1 MKKIIRR
8 LTAFALCAILAA
20 AMPLASAQELFTPE
34 GVLLTVQIAVTLP
47 NGTLSFLPVTPVT
60 STMGDTVYW
69 VDESMLSDDE
79 IALLATAQLQL
90 TSETGELYAEL
101 PLSDV
106 GFAGAID
113 ERLDV
118 VSDMIPGGSLT
129 ILPAE
134 SAAPMD
140 GEEADAV
147 LSQYG
152 FETPAPVEPEQT
164 EEPVVEPVE
173 PEQTEEPVV
182 EPVEPEQTEEP
193 VVEPVEPEQTE
204 EPVVE
209 PVEPEQTEEPV
220 VEPVE
225 PEQTEEPVVEPVEP
239 EQTEEPVVEPV
250 EPEQTEEPV
259 VEPEPPIIPDYVIPA
274 FDGATWFGSTNTWDV
289 VGNPNIGDVMTVNDY
304 TMDDNGLLWYFV
316 TDYRTQDEYAV
327 IADQMTA
334 VDEETAQ
341 ILMNQIDAN
350 QPTEPEQTEEPV
362 VEPVEPEQTEEPVVE
377 PVEPEQTEE
386 PVVEPVEPEQTEEPV
401 VEPVEPEQTEEPVV
415 EPVEPEQTEEPVV
428 EPVEPEQTEEPVV
441 EPTTTYA
448 VTNNRNSNTNNLRE
462 AQDGSAAIIQTY
474 ANDELVI
481 VNGVSNDGIWYDVT
495 VVRDGNRGYM
505 RDYLLAQ
512 ISEADALRR
521 IEEINASQ
529 PEATE
534 EPVVEPIVPEQTEEP
549 VVEPIVPEQT
559 EAPLTF
565 PAYGIT
571 VDTAATIL
579 LRDTPDGAIPQ
590 TGALKQ
596 INNPTPVRISGQ
608 ETGAND
614 QIWYLVENLNNGDAG
629 YTEAYNVRIVS
640 EQEAM
645 TAVKTPEPTIAP
657 IETPTPEPTEEPTPD
672 PTPEPVPQE
681 LTEGDL
687 YHYGYTTTNQLKLR
701 KQPSTS
707 ANSDG
712 EYEKGTIVWVIR
724 RDGDWC
730 QVRVKGRD
738 GYMMSK
744 YIRLMG
750 VEEEKDYV
758 ASLSDPETRPDPTA
772 VPTPIPTDTPE
783 PTPTPTATPE
793 VTATPTPTATPEVT
807 ATPIPTETPEIT
819 AETTAVP
826 TPTAMPEVTAT
837 PTPTATPEVT
847 ATPTPTATP
856 EVTATPT
863 PTATPAPVQLS
874 LYARVISDG
883 TPLRGNPS
891 NQAYL
896 QNILKKEAVVY
907 IFQSQYAEDGMTWY
921 LVQYSGQWGFVRA
934 DLVRV
939 MGEQETAEYLAAL
952 EAAQATPTP
961 MPQATPE
968 PLGPNATSAYAK
980 LIKDAVNLRR
990 TPSASGTSLGRIAVN
1005 TLLLVTGT
1013 EYDGTYTWYQ
1023 VNYNG
1028 TDGYVRSD
1036 MCQMLTI
1043 AELQRYLAEAAS
1055 ATPVPNGNHSGPSTT
1070 PNKNNNTSVT
1080 INGTPLKDLLPT
1092 DNSWSSGTGTAMP
1105 SYATTT
1111 PDPNATPTPEPVANP
1126 AALLSSAG
1134 SLTVSNVPAVSETG
1148 KFTVYGTATASS
1160 IVTATVEIQVEPTA
1174 TPQQLGFVASAIA
1187 ENAVQPSRKTVGQ
1200 AVADSAGH
1208 FKMDVTLPKPGEYIV
1223 EFASDFG
1230 ASYAN
1235 YGVTYDT
1242 GATIEPTAQPMPTA
1256 EPVKEEGGLGILPF
1270 IIGGLLIVVAAAVY
1284 GVYIYR
1290 RKTEEAEEEEADED
1304 EDEEDDLRAEQLE
1317 RQRSRYA
1324 QPQTPRAP
1332 QSPSGQVPSYM
1343 KNTAA
1348 QQPNVR
1354 STVNPYMPKE
1364 SDAPTM
1370 PSAPKAPDAPTTAE
1384 TPTASTGEAPRRRRR
1399 PPVDPNA

>member
-1 MKKIIRR
+1 M
-8 LTAFALCAILAA
+8 
-20 AMPLASAQELFTPE
+20 
-34 GVLLTVQIAVTLP
+34 V
-47 NGTLSFLPVTPVT
+47 
-60 STMGDTVYW
+60 
-69 VDESMLSDDE
+69 
-79 IALLATAQLQL
+79 
-90 TSETGELYAEL
+90 
-101 PLSDV
+101 
-106 GFAGAID
+106 
-113 ERLDV
+113 
-118 VSDMIPGGSLT
+118 
-129 ILPAE
+129 
-134 SAAPMD
+134 
-140 GEEADAV
+140 
-147 LSQYG
+147 
-152 FETPAPVEPEQT
+152 
-164 EEPVVEPVE
+164 
-173 PEQTEEPVV
+173 
-182 EPVEPEQTEEP
+182 
-193 VVEPVEPEQTE
+193 
-204 EPVVE
+204 
-209 PVEPEQTEEPV
+209 
-220 VEPVE
+220 
-225 PEQTEEPVVEPVEP
+225 
-239 EQTEEPVVEPV
+239 
-250 EPEQTEEPV
+250 
-259 VEPEPPIIPDYVIPA
+259 
-274 FDGATWFGSTNTWDV
+274 
-289 VGNPNIGDVMTVNDY
+289 
-304 TMDDNGLLWYFV
+304 
-316 TDYRTQDEYAV
+316 
-327 IADQMTA
+327 
-334 VDEETAQ
+334 
-341 ILMNQIDAN
+341 
-350 QPTEPEQTEEPV
+350 
-362 VEPVEPEQTEEPVVE
+362 
-377 PVEPEQTEE
+377 
-386 PVVEPVEPEQTEEPV
+386 
-401 VEPVEPEQTEEPVV
+401 
-415 EPVEPEQTEEPVV
+415 
-428 EPVEPEQTEEPVV
+428 
-441 EPTTTYA
+441 YA
-448 VTNNRNSNTNNLRE
+448 VTNNQKGNKTNNLRD
-462 AQDGSAAIIQTY
+462 AQSTNANLIQTY
-474 ANDELVI
+474 QNDELVI
-481 VNGVSNDGIWYDVT
+481 VNSVSDDGLWYDVT

-505 RDYLLAQ
+505 RDYLLTQ
-512 ISEADALRR
+512 ISEADALKR
-521 IEEINASQ
+521 IDEINAGQTTPPS
-529 PEATE
+529 E
-534 EPVVEPIVPEQTEEP
+534 ETQTPAGEETQTPPSEETQTPAGEETQTPTGEETQTPTGEETQTPTGEETPKPAPEQM
-549 VVEPIVPEQT
+549 
-559 EAPLTF
+559 TF

-629 YTEAYNVRIVS
+629 YTEAYNVRVVS

-645 TAVKTPEPTIAP
+645 DAVKTPEPTIAP

-819 AETTAVP
+819 AV
-826 TPTAMPEVTAT
+826 
-837 PTPTATPEVT
+837 
-847 ATPTPTATP
+847 
-856 EVTATPT
+856 

-896 QNILKKEAVVY
+896 QNILNKEAVVY

-939 MGEQETAEYLAAL
+939 MGEEETAEYLAAL

-968 PLGPNATSAYAK
+968 PLGPDATSAYAK

-1005 TLLLVTGT
+1005 TLMLVTGT

-1080 INGTPLKDLLPT
+1080 INGTPLQDLLPT

-1134 SLTVSNVPAVSETG
+1134 SLTVSNVPAVSEKG

-1160 IVTATVEIQVEPTA
+1160 IVTATVEIQGEP
-1174 TPQQLGFVASAIA
+1174 
-1187 ENAVQPSRKTVGQ
+1187 TVGQ
-1200 AVADSAGH
+1200 AVADSTGR

-1223 EFASDFG
+1223 KFASDLG

-1364 SDAPTM
+1364 SVAPTMPSAPKAPVAPTMPSAPKAPDAPTM
-1370 PSAPKAPDAPTTAE
+1370 PSTPKAPVAPTMPSEPKAPDAPTTAE

>member
-1 MKKIIRR
+1 M
-8 LTAFALCAILAA
+8 
-20 AMPLASAQELFTPE
+20 
-34 GVLLTVQIAVTLP
+34 
-47 NGTLSFLPVTPVT
+47 
-60 STMGDTVYW
+60 
-69 VDESMLSDDE
+69 
-79 IALLATAQLQL
+79 
-90 TSETGELYAEL
+90 
-101 PLSDV
+101 
-106 GFAGAID
+106 
-113 ERLDV
+113 
-118 VSDMIPGGSLT
+118 
-129 ILPAE
+129 
-134 SAAPMD
+134 
-140 GEEADAV
+140 
-147 LSQYG
+147 
-152 FETPAPVEPEQT
+152 
-164 EEPVVEPVE
+164 
-173 PEQTEEPVV
+173 
-182 EPVEPEQTEEP
+182 
-193 VVEPVEPEQTE
+193 
-204 EPVVE
+204 
-209 PVEPEQTEEPV
+209 
-220 VEPVE
+220 
-225 PEQTEEPVVEPVEP
+225 
-239 EQTEEPVVEPV
+239 
-250 EPEQTEEPV
+250 
-259 VEPEPPIIPDYVIPA
+259 
-274 FDGATWFGSTNTWDV
+274 
-289 VGNPNIGDVMTVNDY
+289 
-304 TMDDNGLLWYFV
+304 
-316 TDYRTQDEYAV
+316 
-327 IADQMTA
+327 
-334 VDEETAQ
+334 
-341 ILMNQIDAN
+341 
-350 QPTEPEQTEEPV
+350 
-362 VEPVEPEQTEEPVVE
+362 
-377 PVEPEQTEE
+377 
-386 PVVEPVEPEQTEEPV
+386 
-401 VEPVEPEQTEEPVV
+401 
-415 EPVEPEQTEEPVV
+415 
-428 EPVEPEQTEEPVV
+428 
-441 EPTTTYA
+441 
-448 VTNNRNSNTNNLRE
+448 
-462 AQDGSAAIIQTY
+462 
-474 ANDELVI
+474 
-481 VNGVSNDGIWYDVT
+481 
-495 VVRDGNRGYM
+495 
-505 RDYLLAQ
+505 
-512 ISEADALRR
+512 
-521 IEEINASQ
+521 
-529 PEATE
+529 
-534 EPVVEPIVPEQTEEP
+534 
-549 VVEPIVPEQT
+549 
-559 EAPLTF
+559 TF

-681 LTEGDL
+681 LTEGDV
-687 YHYGYTTTNQLKLR
+687 YHYGYNTGRQVALR
-701 KQPSTS
+701 EQANKNGKEITRLS
-707 ANSDG
+707 A
-712 EYEKGTIVWVIR
+712 GTVIWVMR
-724 RDGDWC
+724 REGDWC
-730 QVRVKGRD
+730 YVRANSRD
-738 GYMMSK
+738 GYMMTDYVK
-744 YIRLMG
+744 LMG
-750 VEEEKDYV
+750 VEEEAAYI
-758 ASLSDPETRPDPTA
+758 ASIDDPETRPDPTA

-819 AETTAVP
+819 AV
-826 TPTAMPEVTAT
+826 
-837 PTPTATPEVT
+837 
-847 ATPTPTATP
+847 
-856 EVTATPT
+856 

-896 QNILKKEAVVY
+896 QNILNKEAVVY

-939 MGEQETAEYLAAL
+939 MGEEETAEYLAAL

-968 PLGPNATSAYAK
+968 PLGPDATSAYAK

-1005 TLLLVTGT
+1005 TLMLVTGT

-1080 INGTPLKDLLPT
+1080 INGTPLQDLLPT

-1126 AALLSSAG
+1126 AVLLSSAG

-1160 IVTATVEIQVEPTA
+1160 IVTATVEIQIEPTA

-1187 ENAVQPSRKTVGQ
+1187 ENAVQTSRKTVGQ
-1200 AVADSAGH
+1200 AVADSTGH

-1242 GATIEPTAQPMPTA
+1242 GATIPAALLSSAGSLTVSNVPAVSEKGKFTVYGTATASSTVTATVEIQGEPTVGQAVADSTGRFKMDVTLPKPGEYIVKFASDFGASYANYGVTYDTGATIEPTAQPMPTT

-1364 SDAPTM
+1364 SVAPTM
-1370 PSAPKAPDAPTTAE
+1370 PSAPKAPVAPTMPSEPKAPVAPTVPSAPKAPDAPTMPSEPKAPVAPTVPSAPEAPVAPTTAE

>member
-1 MKKIIRR
+1 M
-8 LTAFALCAILAA
+8 
-20 AMPLASAQELFTPE
+20 
-34 GVLLTVQIAVTLP
+34 V
-47 NGTLSFLPVTPVT
+47 
-60 STMGDTVYW
+60 
-69 VDESMLSDDE
+69 
-79 IALLATAQLQL
+79 
-90 TSETGELYAEL
+90 
-101 PLSDV
+101 
-106 GFAGAID
+106 
-113 ERLDV
+113 
-118 VSDMIPGGSLT
+118 
-129 ILPAE
+129 
-134 SAAPMD
+134 
-140 GEEADAV
+140 
-147 LSQYG
+147 
-152 FETPAPVEPEQT
+152 
-164 EEPVVEPVE
+164 
-173 PEQTEEPVV
+173 
-182 EPVEPEQTEEP
+182 
-193 VVEPVEPEQTE
+193 
-204 EPVVE
+204 
-209 PVEPEQTEEPV
+209 
-220 VEPVE
+220 
-225 PEQTEEPVVEPVEP
+225 
-239 EQTEEPVVEPV
+239 
-250 EPEQTEEPV
+250 
-259 VEPEPPIIPDYVIPA
+259 
-274 FDGATWFGSTNTWDV
+274 
-289 VGNPNIGDVMTVNDY
+289 
-304 TMDDNGLLWYFV
+304 
-316 TDYRTQDEYAV
+316 
-327 IADQMTA
+327 
-334 VDEETAQ
+334 
-341 ILMNQIDAN
+341 
-350 QPTEPEQTEEPV
+350 
-362 VEPVEPEQTEEPVVE
+362 
-377 PVEPEQTEE
+377 
-386 PVVEPVEPEQTEEPV
+386 
-401 VEPVEPEQTEEPVV
+401 
-415 EPVEPEQTEEPVV
+415 
-428 EPVEPEQTEEPVV
+428 
-441 EPTTTYA
+441 YA
-448 VTNNRNSNTNNLRE
+448 VTNNQKGNKTNNLRD
-462 AQDGSAAIIQTY
+462 AQSTKANLIQTY
-474 ANDELVI
+474 QNDELVI
-481 VNGVSNDGIWYDVT
+481 VNSVSDDGLWYDVT

-505 RDYLLAQ
+505 RDYLLTQ
-512 ISEADALRR
+512 ISEADARKR
-521 IEEINASQ
+521 IDEINAGQTTPPS
-529 PEATE
+529 E
-534 EPVVEPIVPEQTEEP
+534 ETQTPPSEETQTPTGEETQTPTGEETQTPTGEETQTPTGEETQTPTGEETPKPAPEQM
-549 VVEPIVPEQT
+549 
-559 EAPLTF
+559 TF

-819 AETTAVP
+819 AEPTAV
-826 TPTAMPEVTAT
+826 
-837 PTPTATPEVT
+837 
-847 ATPTPTATP
+847 
-856 EVTATPT
+856 

-896 QNILKKEAVVY
+896 QNILNKEAVVY

-968 PLGPNATSAYAK
+968 PLGPDATSAYAK

-1005 TLLLVTGT
+1005 TLMLVTGT

-1187 ENAVQPSRKTVGQ
+1187 ENAVQTSRKTVGQ
-1200 AVADSAGH
+1200 AVADSTGH

-1284 GVYIYR
+1284 GVYVYR

-1370 PSAPKAPDAPTTAE
+1370 PSAPKAPVAPTMPSEPKAPVAPTMPSEPKAPVAPTVPSEPKAPDAPTMPSAPKAPVAPTTAE

>member
-1 MKKIIRR
+1 M
-8 LTAFALCAILAA
+8 
-20 AMPLASAQELFTPE
+20 
-34 GVLLTVQIAVTLP
+34 
-47 NGTLSFLPVTPVT
+47 
-60 STMGDTVYW
+60 
-69 VDESMLSDDE
+69 
-79 IALLATAQLQL
+79 
-90 TSETGELYAEL
+90 
-101 PLSDV
+101 
-106 GFAGAID
+106 
-113 ERLDV
+113 
-118 VSDMIPGGSLT
+118 
-129 ILPAE
+129 
-134 SAAPMD
+134 
-140 GEEADAV
+140 
-147 LSQYG
+147 
-152 FETPAPVEPEQT
+152 
-164 EEPVVEPVE
+164 
-173 PEQTEEPVV
+173 
-182 EPVEPEQTEEP
+182 
-193 VVEPVEPEQTE
+193 
-204 EPVVE
+204 
-209 PVEPEQTEEPV
+209 
-220 VEPVE
+220 
-225 PEQTEEPVVEPVEP
+225 
-239 EQTEEPVVEPV
+239 
-250 EPEQTEEPV
+250 
-259 VEPEPPIIPDYVIPA
+259 
-274 FDGATWFGSTNTWDV
+274 
-289 VGNPNIGDVMTVNDY
+289 
-304 TMDDNGLLWYFV
+304 
-316 TDYRTQDEYAV
+316 
-327 IADQMTA
+327 
-334 VDEETAQ
+334 
-341 ILMNQIDAN
+341 
-350 QPTEPEQTEEPV
+350 
-362 VEPVEPEQTEEPVVE
+362 
-377 PVEPEQTEE
+377 
-386 PVVEPVEPEQTEEPV
+386 
-401 VEPVEPEQTEEPVV
+401 
-415 EPVEPEQTEEPVV
+415 
-428 EPVEPEQTEEPVV
+428 
-441 EPTTTYA
+441 
-448 VTNNRNSNTNNLRE
+448 
-462 AQDGSAAIIQTY
+462 
-474 ANDELVI
+474 
-481 VNGVSNDGIWYDVT
+481 
-495 VVRDGNRGYM
+495 
-505 RDYLLAQ
+505 
-512 ISEADALRR
+512 
-521 IEEINASQ
+521 
-529 PEATE
+529 
-534 EPVVEPIVPEQTEEP
+534 
-549 VVEPIVPEQT
+549 
-559 EAPLTF
+559 TF

-596 INNPTPVRISGQ
+596 INTPTPVRISGQ

-657 IETPTPEPTEEPTPD
+657 IETPTPEPTPD

-681 LTEGDL
+681 LTEGDV
-687 YHYGYTTTNQLKLR
+687 YHYGYNTGRQVALR
-701 KQPSTS
+701 EQANKNGKEITRLS
-707 ANSDG
+707 A
-712 EYEKGTIVWVIR
+712 GTVIWVMQR
-724 RDGDWC
+724 EGDWC
-730 QVRVKGRD
+730 YVRANSKD
-738 GYMMSK
+738 GYMMTEYVK
-744 YIRLMG
+744 LMG
-750 VEEEKDYV
+750 VEEEAAYI
-758 ASLSDPETRPDPTA
+758 ASIDDPETRPDPTA
-772 VPTPIPTDTPE
+772 VPTPIPTDTPN
-783 PTPTPTATPE
+783 PRRRRQPRRKSPLRRPRRRRRK
-793 VTATPTPTATPEVT
+793 VT

-819 AETTAVP
+819 AEPTAV
-826 TPTAMPEVTAT
+826 
-837 PTPTATPEVT
+837 
-847 ATPTPTATP
+847 
-856 EVTATPT
+856 

-874 LYARVISDG
+874 LYARVIGDG

-896 QNILKKEAVVY
+896 QNILNKEAVVY

-939 MGEQETAEYLAAL
+939 MGEEETAEYLAAL

-968 PLGPNATSAYAK
+968 PLGPDATSAYAK

-1005 TLLLVTGT
+1005 TLMLVTGT

-1080 INGTPLKDLLPT
+1080 INGTPLQDLLPT

-1160 IVTATVEIQVEPTA
+1160 ATKSSIVTATVEIQVEPTA

-1200 AVADSAGH
+1200 AVVDSTGH

-1284 GVYIYR
+1284 GVYVYR

-1354 STVNPYMPKE
+1354 STVNPYMPKAP
-1364 SDAPTM
+1364 DAPTM
-1370 PSAPKAPDAPTTAE
+1370 PSAPKAPVAPTMPSAPKAPVAPTVPSEPKAPVAPTVPSEPKAPVAPTMPSAPKAPVVPTVPSAPKAPVAPTTAE

>member
-1 MKKIIRR
+1 M
-8 LTAFALCAILAA
+8 
-20 AMPLASAQELFTPE
+20 
-34 GVLLTVQIAVTLP
+34 V
-47 NGTLSFLPVTPVT
+47 
-60 STMGDTVYW
+60 
-69 VDESMLSDDE
+69 
-79 IALLATAQLQL
+79 
-90 TSETGELYAEL
+90 
-101 PLSDV
+101 
-106 GFAGAID
+106 
-113 ERLDV
+113 
-118 VSDMIPGGSLT
+118 
-129 ILPAE
+129 
-134 SAAPMD
+134 
-140 GEEADAV
+140 
-147 LSQYG
+147 
-152 FETPAPVEPEQT
+152 
-164 EEPVVEPVE
+164 
-173 PEQTEEPVV
+173 
-182 EPVEPEQTEEP
+182 
-193 VVEPVEPEQTE
+193 
-204 EPVVE
+204 
-209 PVEPEQTEEPV
+209 
-220 VEPVE
+220 
-225 PEQTEEPVVEPVEP
+225 
-239 EQTEEPVVEPV
+239 
-250 EPEQTEEPV
+250 
-259 VEPEPPIIPDYVIPA
+259 
-274 FDGATWFGSTNTWDV
+274 
-289 VGNPNIGDVMTVNDY
+289 
-304 TMDDNGLLWYFV
+304 
-316 TDYRTQDEYAV
+316 
-327 IADQMTA
+327 
-334 VDEETAQ
+334 
-341 ILMNQIDAN
+341 
-350 QPTEPEQTEEPV
+350 
-362 VEPVEPEQTEEPVVE
+362 
-377 PVEPEQTEE
+377 
-386 PVVEPVEPEQTEEPV
+386 
-401 VEPVEPEQTEEPVV
+401 
-415 EPVEPEQTEEPVV
+415 
-428 EPVEPEQTEEPVV
+428 
-441 EPTTTYA
+441 YA
-448 VTNNRNSNTNNLRE
+448 VTNNQKGNKTNNLRD
-462 AQDGSAAIIQTY
+462 AQSTNANLIQTY
-474 ANDELVI
+474 QNDELVI
-481 VNGVSNDGIWYDVT
+481 VNSVSDDGLWYDVT

-505 RDYLLAQ
+505 RDYLLTQ
-512 ISEADALRR
+512 ISEADALKR
-521 IEEINASQ
+521 IDEINAGQTTPPS
-529 PEATE
+529 E
-534 EPVVEPIVPEQTEEP
+534 ETQTPAGEETQTPTGEETQTPTGEETPKPAPEQM
-549 VVEPIVPEQT
+549 
-559 EAPLTF
+559 TF

-645 TAVKTPEPTIAP
+645 DAVKTPEPTIAP

-772 VPTPIPTDTPE
+772 VPTPTPTDTPE

-793 VTATPTPTATPEVT
+793 VTATPTSTATPEVT

-819 AETTAVP
+819 AV
-826 TPTAMPEVTAT
+826 
-837 PTPTATPEVT
+837 
-847 ATPTPTATP
+847 
-856 EVTATPT
+856 

-896 QNILKKEAVVY
+896 QNILNKEAVVY

-939 MGEQETAEYLAAL
+939 MGEEETAEYLAAL

-968 PLGPNATSAYAK
+968 PLGPDATSAYAK

-1005 TLLLVTGT
+1005 TLMLVTGT

-1070 PNKNNNTSVT
+1070 PNKNNNTSIT
-1080 INGTPLKDLLPT
+1080 INGTPLQDLLPT

-1105 SYATTT
+1105 NYATTT

-1126 AALLSSAG
+1126 AVLLSSAG

-1187 ENAVQPSRKTVGQ
+1187 ENAVQTSRKTVGQ
-1200 AVADSAGH
+1200 AVADSTGH

-1242 GATIEPTAQPMPTA
+1242 GATIPAALLSSAGSLTVSNVPAVSEKGKFTVYGTATASSIVTATVEIQGEPTVGQAVVDSTGRFKMDVTLPKPGEYIVKFASDSGASYANYGVTYDTGATIEPTAQPMPTT

-1284 GVYIYR
+1284 GVYVYR

-1364 SDAPTM
+1364 SVAPTM
-1370 PSAPKAPDAPTTAE
+1370 PSAPKAPVAPTMPSEPKAPVAPTAPSAPKAPVAPTVPSAPEAPDAPTMPSVPKAPVAPTVPSAPKAPVAPTTAE

>member
-1 MKKIIRR
+1 M
-8 LTAFALCAILAA
+8 
-20 AMPLASAQELFTPE
+20 
-34 GVLLTVQIAVTLP
+34 V
-47 NGTLSFLPVTPVT
+47 
-60 STMGDTVYW
+60 
-69 VDESMLSDDE
+69 
-79 IALLATAQLQL
+79 
-90 TSETGELYAEL
+90 
-101 PLSDV
+101 
-106 GFAGAID
+106 
-113 ERLDV
+113 
-118 VSDMIPGGSLT
+118 
-129 ILPAE
+129 
-134 SAAPMD
+134 
-140 GEEADAV
+140 
-147 LSQYG
+147 
-152 FETPAPVEPEQT
+152 
-164 EEPVVEPVE
+164 
-173 PEQTEEPVV
+173 
-182 EPVEPEQTEEP
+182 
-193 VVEPVEPEQTE
+193 
-204 EPVVE
+204 
-209 PVEPEQTEEPV
+209 
-220 VEPVE
+220 
-225 PEQTEEPVVEPVEP
+225 
-239 EQTEEPVVEPV
+239 
-250 EPEQTEEPV
+250 
-259 VEPEPPIIPDYVIPA
+259 
-274 FDGATWFGSTNTWDV
+274 
-289 VGNPNIGDVMTVNDY
+289 
-304 TMDDNGLLWYFV
+304 
-316 TDYRTQDEYAV
+316 
-327 IADQMTA
+327 
-334 VDEETAQ
+334 
-341 ILMNQIDAN
+341 
-350 QPTEPEQTEEPV
+350 
-362 VEPVEPEQTEEPVVE
+362 
-377 PVEPEQTEE
+377 
-386 PVVEPVEPEQTEEPV
+386 
-401 VEPVEPEQTEEPVV
+401 
-415 EPVEPEQTEEPVV
+415 
-428 EPVEPEQTEEPVV
+428 
-441 EPTTTYA
+441 YA
-448 VTNNRNSNTNNLRE
+448 VTNNQKGNKTNNLRD
-462 AQDGSAAIIQTY
+462 AQSTNANLIQTY
-474 ANDELVI
+474 QNDELVV
-481 VNGVSNDGIWYDVT
+481 VNSVSDDGLWYDVT

-505 RDYLLAQ
+505 RDYLLTQ
-512 ISEADALRR
+512 ISEADALKR
-521 IEEINASQ
+521 IDEINAGQTTPPS
-529 PEATE
+529 E
-534 EPVVEPIVPEQTEEP
+534 ETQTPAGEETQTPTGEETQTPTGEETPKPAPEQM
-549 VVEPIVPEQT
+549 
-559 EAPLTF
+559 TF

-645 TAVKTPEPTIAP
+645 DAVKTPEPTIAP

-772 VPTPIPTDTPE
+772 TPTPVPTDTPE

-793 VTATPTPTATPEVT
+793 ATATPTPTATPEVT

-819 AETTAVP
+819 AEPTAV
-826 TPTAMPEVTAT
+826 
-837 PTPTATPEVT
+837 
-847 ATPTPTATP
+847 
-856 EVTATPT
+856 

-896 QNILKKEAVVY
+896 QNILNKEAVVY

-939 MGEQETAEYLAAL
+939 MGEEETAEYLAAL

-968 PLGPNATSAYAK
+968 PLGPDATSAYAK

-1005 TLLLVTGT
+1005 TLMLVTGT

-1080 INGTPLKDLLPT
+1080 INGTPLQDLLPT

-1105 SYATTT
+1105 NYATTT

-1134 SLTVSNVPAVSETG
+1134 SLTVSNVPAVSEKG

-1160 IVTATVEIQVEPTA
+1160 IVTATVEIQGEP
-1174 TPQQLGFVASAIA
+1174 
-1187 ENAVQPSRKTVGQ
+1187 TVGQ
-1200 AVADSAGH
+1200 AVVDSTGR

-1223 EFASDFG
+1223 KFASDSG

-1242 GATIEPTAQPMPTA
+1242 GATIEPTAQPMPTT

-1284 GVYIYR
+1284 GVYVYR

-1364 SDAPTM
+1364 PVAPTM
-1370 PSAPKAPDAPTTAE
+1370 PSAPKAPVAPTMPSAPKAPVAPTMPSEPKAPDAPTTAE

>member
-1 MKKIIRR
+1 M
-8 LTAFALCAILAA
+8 
-20 AMPLASAQELFTPE
+20 
-34 GVLLTVQIAVTLP
+34 V
-47 NGTLSFLPVTPVT
+47 
-60 STMGDTVYW
+60 
-69 VDESMLSDDE
+69 
-79 IALLATAQLQL
+79 
-90 TSETGELYAEL
+90 
-101 PLSDV
+101 
-106 GFAGAID
+106 
-113 ERLDV
+113 
-118 VSDMIPGGSLT
+118 
-129 ILPAE
+129 
-134 SAAPMD
+134 
-140 GEEADAV
+140 
-147 LSQYG
+147 
-152 FETPAPVEPEQT
+152 
-164 EEPVVEPVE
+164 
-173 PEQTEEPVV
+173 
-182 EPVEPEQTEEP
+182 
-193 VVEPVEPEQTE
+193 
-204 EPVVE
+204 
-209 PVEPEQTEEPV
+209 
-220 VEPVE
+220 
-225 PEQTEEPVVEPVEP
+225 
-239 EQTEEPVVEPV
+239 
-250 EPEQTEEPV
+250 
-259 VEPEPPIIPDYVIPA
+259 
-274 FDGATWFGSTNTWDV
+274 
-289 VGNPNIGDVMTVNDY
+289 
-304 TMDDNGLLWYFV
+304 
-316 TDYRTQDEYAV
+316 
-327 IADQMTA
+327 
-334 VDEETAQ
+334 
-341 ILMNQIDAN
+341 
-350 QPTEPEQTEEPV
+350 
-362 VEPVEPEQTEEPVVE
+362 
-377 PVEPEQTEE
+377 
-386 PVVEPVEPEQTEEPV
+386 
-401 VEPVEPEQTEEPVV
+401 
-415 EPVEPEQTEEPVV
+415 
-428 EPVEPEQTEEPVV
+428 
-441 EPTTTYA
+441 YA
-448 VTNNRNSNTNNLRE
+448 VTNNQKGNKTNNLRD
-462 AQDGSAAIIQTY
+462 AQSTNANLIQTY
-474 ANDELVI
+474 QNDELVI
-481 VNGVSNDGIWYDVT
+481 VNSVSDDGLWYDVT

-505 RDYLLAQ
+505 RDYLLTQ
-512 ISEADALRR
+512 ISEADALKR
-521 IEEINASQ
+521 IDEINAGQTTPPS
-529 PEATE
+529 E
-534 EPVVEPIVPEQTEEP
+534 ETQTPAGEETQTPTGEETQTPTGEETPKPAPEQM
-549 VVEPIVPEQT
+549 
-559 EAPLTF
+559 TF

-657 IETPTPEPTEEPTPD
+657 IETPTPEPTPDPTPS

-681 LTEGDL
+681 LTEGDV
-687 YHYGYTTTNQLKLR
+687 YHYGYNTGRQVALR
-701 KQPSTS
+701 EQANKNGKEITRLS
-707 ANSDG
+707 A
-712 EYEKGTIVWVIR
+712 GTVIWVMQR
-724 RDGDWC
+724 EGDWC
-730 QVRVKGRD
+730 YVRANSKD
-738 GYMMSK
+738 GYMMTEYVK
-744 YIRLMG
+744 LMG
-750 VEEEKDYV
+750 VDEEAEYID
-758 ASLSDPETRPDPTA
+758 SIDDPETRPDPTV

-819 AETTAVP
+819 AV
-826 TPTAMPEVTAT
+826 
-837 PTPTATPEVT
+837 
-847 ATPTPTATP
+847 
-856 EVTATPT
+856 

-896 QNILKKEAVVY
+896 QNILNKEAVVY

-939 MGEQETAEYLAAL
+939 MGEEETAEYLAAL

-968 PLGPNATSAYAK
+968 PLGPDATSAYAK

-1005 TLLLVTGT
+1005 TLMLVTGT

-1070 PNKNNNTSVT
+1070 PNKNNNTSIT
-1080 INGTPLKDLLPT
+1080 INGTPLQDLLPT

-1105 SYATTT
+1105 NYATTT

-1126 AALLSSAG
+1126 AVLLSSAG

-1187 ENAVQPSRKTVGQ
+1187 ENAVQTSRKTVGQ
-1200 AVADSAGH
+1200 AVADSTGH

-1242 GATIEPTAQPMPTA
+1242 GATIPAALLSSAGSLTVSNVPAVSEKGKFTVYGTATASSIVTATVEIQGEPTVGQAVVDSTGRFKMDVTLPKPGEYIVKFASDSGASYANYGVTYDTGATIEPTAQPMPTT

-1284 GVYIYR
+1284 GVYVYR

-1364 SDAPTM
+1364 PVAPTMPSAPKAPVAPTAPSAPKAPVAPTMPSAPKAPVAPTMPSEPKAPDAPTM
-1370 PSAPKAPDAPTTAE
+1370 PSAPKAPDAPTMPNAPKAPDAPTMPSAPKAPVAPTTAE

>member
-1 MKKIIRR
+1 M
-8 LTAFALCAILAA
+8 
-20 AMPLASAQELFTPE
+20 
-34 GVLLTVQIAVTLP
+34 V
-47 NGTLSFLPVTPVT
+47 
-60 STMGDTVYW
+60 
-69 VDESMLSDDE
+69 
-79 IALLATAQLQL
+79 
-90 TSETGELYAEL
+90 
-101 PLSDV
+101 
-106 GFAGAID
+106 
-113 ERLDV
+113 
-118 VSDMIPGGSLT
+118 
-129 ILPAE
+129 
-134 SAAPMD
+134 
-140 GEEADAV
+140 
-147 LSQYG
+147 
-152 FETPAPVEPEQT
+152 
-164 EEPVVEPVE
+164 
-173 PEQTEEPVV
+173 
-182 EPVEPEQTEEP
+182 
-193 VVEPVEPEQTE
+193 
-204 EPVVE
+204 
-209 PVEPEQTEEPV
+209 
-220 VEPVE
+220 
-225 PEQTEEPVVEPVEP
+225 
-239 EQTEEPVVEPV
+239 
-250 EPEQTEEPV
+250 
-259 VEPEPPIIPDYVIPA
+259 
-274 FDGATWFGSTNTWDV
+274 
-289 VGNPNIGDVMTVNDY
+289 
-304 TMDDNGLLWYFV
+304 
-316 TDYRTQDEYAV
+316 
-327 IADQMTA
+327 
-334 VDEETAQ
+334 
-341 ILMNQIDAN
+341 
-350 QPTEPEQTEEPV
+350 
-362 VEPVEPEQTEEPVVE
+362 
-377 PVEPEQTEE
+377 
-386 PVVEPVEPEQTEEPV
+386 
-401 VEPVEPEQTEEPVV
+401 
-415 EPVEPEQTEEPVV
+415 
-428 EPVEPEQTEEPVV
+428 
-441 EPTTTYA
+441 YA
-448 VTNNRNSNTNNLRE
+448 VTNNQKGNKTNNLRD
-462 AQDGSAAIIQTY
+462 AQSTNANLIQTY
-474 ANDELVI
+474 QNDELVI
-481 VNGVSNDGIWYDVT
+481 VNSVSDDGLWYDVT

-505 RDYLLAQ
+505 RDYLLTQ
-512 ISEADALRR
+512 ISEADALKR
-521 IEEINASQ
+521 IDEINAGQTTPPS
-529 PEATE
+529 E
-534 EPVVEPIVPEQTEEP
+534 ETQTPAGEETQTPTGEETQTPTGEETPKPAPEQM
-549 VVEPIVPEQT
+549 
-559 EAPLTF
+559 TF

-579 LRDTPDGAIPQ
+579 LRDAPDGAIPQ

-629 YTEAYNVRIVS
+629 YTEAYNVRVVS

-645 TAVKTPEPTIAP
+645 DAVKTPEPTIAP
-657 IETPTPEPTEEPTPD
+657 IETPTPKPTEEPTPD

-681 LTEGDL
+681 LTEGDV
-687 YHYGYTTTNQLKLR
+687 YHYGYNTGRQVALR
-701 KQPSTS
+701 EQANKNGKEITRLS
-707 ANSDG
+707 A
-712 EYEKGTIVWVIR
+712 GTVIWVMQR
-724 RDGDWC
+724 EGDWC
-730 QVRVKGRD
+730 YVRANSKD
-738 GYMMSK
+738 GYMMTEYVK
-744 YIRLMG
+744 LMG
-750 VEEEKDYV
+750 VDEEAEYID
-758 ASLSDPETRPDPTA
+758 SIDDPETRPDPTA

-819 AETTAVP
+819 AGPTAVPTATAMPEVTATPIPTETPEITAETTAVP
-826 TPTAMPEVTAT
+826 TPTAM
-837 PTPTATPEVT
+837 PEVT

-896 QNILKKEAVVY
+896 QNILNKEAVVY

-939 MGEQETAEYLAAL
+939 MGEEETAEYLAAL

-968 PLGPNATSAYAK
+968 PLGPDATSAYAK

-1005 TLLLVTGT
+1005 TLMLVTGT

-1148 KFTVYGTATASS
+1148 KFTVYGTATKSS

-1187 ENAVQPSRKTVGQ
+1187 ENAVQTSRKTVGQ
-1200 AVADSAGH
+1200 AVADSTGH
-1208 FKMDVTLPKPGEYIV
+1208 FKMDVTLTKPGEYIV

-1354 STVNPYMPKE
+1354 STVNPYMPKAPDAPTMPSAPKAPDAPTMPSAPKAPDAPTMPSE
-1364 SDAPTM
+1364 PKAPVAPTMPSEPKAPVAPTMPSAPKAPVAPTM

-1384 TPTASTGEAPRRRRR
+1384 TPTTSTGEAPRRRRR

>member
-1 MKKIIRR
+1 M
-8 LTAFALCAILAA
+8 
-20 AMPLASAQELFTPE
+20 
-34 GVLLTVQIAVTLP
+34 V
-47 NGTLSFLPVTPVT
+47 
-60 STMGDTVYW
+60 
-69 VDESMLSDDE
+69 
-79 IALLATAQLQL
+79 
-90 TSETGELYAEL
+90 
-101 PLSDV
+101 
-106 GFAGAID
+106 
-113 ERLDV
+113 
-118 VSDMIPGGSLT
+118 
-129 ILPAE
+129 
-134 SAAPMD
+134 
-140 GEEADAV
+140 
-147 LSQYG
+147 
-152 FETPAPVEPEQT
+152 
-164 EEPVVEPVE
+164 
-173 PEQTEEPVV
+173 
-182 EPVEPEQTEEP
+182 
-193 VVEPVEPEQTE
+193 
-204 EPVVE
+204 
-209 PVEPEQTEEPV
+209 
-220 VEPVE
+220 
-225 PEQTEEPVVEPVEP
+225 
-239 EQTEEPVVEPV
+239 
-250 EPEQTEEPV
+250 
-259 VEPEPPIIPDYVIPA
+259 
-274 FDGATWFGSTNTWDV
+274 
-289 VGNPNIGDVMTVNDY
+289 
-304 TMDDNGLLWYFV
+304 
-316 TDYRTQDEYAV
+316 
-327 IADQMTA
+327 
-334 VDEETAQ
+334 
-341 ILMNQIDAN
+341 
-350 QPTEPEQTEEPV
+350 
-362 VEPVEPEQTEEPVVE
+362 
-377 PVEPEQTEE
+377 
-386 PVVEPVEPEQTEEPV
+386 
-401 VEPVEPEQTEEPVV
+401 
-415 EPVEPEQTEEPVV
+415 
-428 EPVEPEQTEEPVV
+428 
-441 EPTTTYA
+441 YA
-448 VTNNRNSNTNNLRE
+448 VTNNQKGNKTNNLRD
-462 AQDGSAAIIQTY
+462 AQSTNANLIQTY
-474 ANDELVI
+474 QNDELVI
-481 VNGVSNDGIWYDVT
+481 VNSVSDDGLWYDVT

-505 RDYLLAQ
+505 RDYLLTQ
-512 ISEADALRR
+512 ISEADALKR
-521 IEEINASQ
+521 IDEINAGQTTPPS
-529 PEATE
+529 E
-534 EPVVEPIVPEQTEEP
+534 ETQTPAGEETQTPTGEETQTPTGEETPKPAPEQ
-549 VVEPIVPEQT
+549 
-559 EAPLTF
+559 LTF

-681 LTEGDL
+681 LTEGDV
-687 YHYGYTTTNQLKLR
+687 YHYGYNTGRQVALR
-701 KQPSTS
+701 EQANKNGKEITRLS
-707 ANSDG
+707 A
-712 EYEKGTIVWVIR
+712 GTVIWVMQR
-724 RDGDWC
+724 EGDWC
-730 QVRVKGRD
+730 YVRANSRD
-738 GYMMSK
+738 GYMMTDYVK
-744 YIRLMG
+744 LMG
-750 VEEEKDYV
+750 VEEEAAYI
-758 ASLSDPETRPDPTA
+758 ASIDDPETRPDPTA

-783 PTPTPTATPE
+783 PTPTATPE
-793 VTATPTPTATPEVT
+793 VTATPTPTATPEVTATPIPTEMPEITAETTAVPTPTAMPEVT

-896 QNILKKEAVVY
+896 QNILNKEAVVY

-1005 TLLLVTGT
+1005 TLMLVTGT

-1187 ENAVQPSRKTVGQ
+1187 ENAVQTSRKTVGQ
-1200 AVADSAGH
+1200 AVADSTGH

-1284 GVYIYR
+1284 GVYVYR

-1370 PSAPKAPDAPTTAE
+1370 PSAPKAPVAPTMPSAPKAPIAPTMPSEPKAPVAPTVPSEPKAPDAPTMPSAPKAPVVPTTAE

>member
-1 MKKIIRR
+1 M
-8 LTAFALCAILAA
+8 
-20 AMPLASAQELFTPE
+20 
-34 GVLLTVQIAVTLP
+34 
-47 NGTLSFLPVTPVT
+47 
-60 STMGDTVYW
+60 
-69 VDESMLSDDE
+69 
-79 IALLATAQLQL
+79 
-90 TSETGELYAEL
+90 
-101 PLSDV
+101 
-106 GFAGAID
+106 
-113 ERLDV
+113 
-118 VSDMIPGGSLT
+118 
-129 ILPAE
+129 
-134 SAAPMD
+134 
-140 GEEADAV
+140 
-147 LSQYG
+147 
-152 FETPAPVEPEQT
+152 
-164 EEPVVEPVE
+164 
-173 PEQTEEPVV
+173 
-182 EPVEPEQTEEP
+182 
-193 VVEPVEPEQTE
+193 
-204 EPVVE
+204 
-209 PVEPEQTEEPV
+209 
-220 VEPVE
+220 
-225 PEQTEEPVVEPVEP
+225 
-239 EQTEEPVVEPV
+239 
-250 EPEQTEEPV
+250 
-259 VEPEPPIIPDYVIPA
+259 
-274 FDGATWFGSTNTWDV
+274 
-289 VGNPNIGDVMTVNDY
+289 
-304 TMDDNGLLWYFV
+304 
-316 TDYRTQDEYAV
+316 
-327 IADQMTA
+327 
-334 VDEETAQ
+334 
-341 ILMNQIDAN
+341 
-350 QPTEPEQTEEPV
+350 
-362 VEPVEPEQTEEPVVE
+362 
-377 PVEPEQTEE
+377 
-386 PVVEPVEPEQTEEPV
+386 
-401 VEPVEPEQTEEPVV
+401 
-415 EPVEPEQTEEPVV
+415 EPEQTEEPVV

-505 RDYLLAQ
+505 RDYLLTQ

-549 VVEPIVPEQT
+549 VVEPIAPEQT

-596 INNPTPVRISGQ
+596 INTPTPVRISGQ

-657 IETPTPEPTEEPTPD
+657 IETPTPEPTPD

-681 LTEGDL
+681 LTEGDV
-687 YHYGYTTTNQLKLR
+687 YHYGYNTGRQVALR
-701 KQPSTS
+701 EQANKNGKEITRLS
-707 ANSDG
+707 A
-712 EYEKGTIVWVIR
+712 GTVIWVMQR
-724 RDGDWC
+724 EGDWC
-730 QVRVKGRD
+730 YVRANSKD
-738 GYMMSK
+738 GYMMTEYVK
-744 YIRLMG
+744 LMG
-750 VEEEKDYV
+750 VEEEAAYI
-758 ASLSDPETRPDPTA
+758 ASIDDPETRPDPTA

-819 AETTAVP
+819 AEPTAV
-826 TPTAMPEVTAT
+826 
-837 PTPTATPEVT
+837 
-847 ATPTPTATP
+847 
-856 EVTATPT
+856 

-874 LYARVISDG
+874 LYARVIGDG

-896 QNILKKEAVVY
+896 QNILNKEAVVY

-939 MGEQETAEYLAAL
+939 MGEEETAEYLAAL

-968 PLGPNATSAYAK
+968 PLGPDATSAYAK

-1005 TLLLVTGT
+1005 TLMLVTGT

-1080 INGTPLKDLLPT
+1080 INGTPLQDLLPT

-1160 IVTATVEIQVEPTA
+1160 ATKSSIVTATVEIQVEPTA

-1200 AVADSAGH
+1200 AVVDSTGH

-1284 GVYIYR
+1284 GVYVYR

-1354 STVNPYMPKE
+1354 STVNPYMPKAP
-1364 SDAPTM
+1364 DAPTM
-1370 PSAPKAPDAPTTAE
+1370 PSAPKAPVAPTMPSAPKAPVAPTVPSEPKAPVAPTVPSEPKAPVAPTMPSAPKAPVVPTVPSAPKAPVAPTTAE

>member
-1 MKKIIRR
+1 M
-8 LTAFALCAILAA
+8 
-20 AMPLASAQELFTPE
+20 
-34 GVLLTVQIAVTLP
+34 V
-47 NGTLSFLPVTPVT
+47 
-60 STMGDTVYW
+60 
-69 VDESMLSDDE
+69 
-79 IALLATAQLQL
+79 
-90 TSETGELYAEL
+90 
-101 PLSDV
+101 
-106 GFAGAID
+106 
-113 ERLDV
+113 
-118 VSDMIPGGSLT
+118 
-129 ILPAE
+129 
-134 SAAPMD
+134 
-140 GEEADAV
+140 
-147 LSQYG
+147 
-152 FETPAPVEPEQT
+152 
-164 EEPVVEPVE
+164 
-173 PEQTEEPVV
+173 
-182 EPVEPEQTEEP
+182 
-193 VVEPVEPEQTE
+193 
-204 EPVVE
+204 
-209 PVEPEQTEEPV
+209 
-220 VEPVE
+220 
-225 PEQTEEPVVEPVEP
+225 
-239 EQTEEPVVEPV
+239 
-250 EPEQTEEPV
+250 
-259 VEPEPPIIPDYVIPA
+259 
-274 FDGATWFGSTNTWDV
+274 
-289 VGNPNIGDVMTVNDY
+289 
-304 TMDDNGLLWYFV
+304 
-316 TDYRTQDEYAV
+316 
-327 IADQMTA
+327 
-334 VDEETAQ
+334 
-341 ILMNQIDAN
+341 
-350 QPTEPEQTEEPV
+350 
-362 VEPVEPEQTEEPVVE
+362 
-377 PVEPEQTEE
+377 
-386 PVVEPVEPEQTEEPV
+386 
-401 VEPVEPEQTEEPVV
+401 
-415 EPVEPEQTEEPVV
+415 
-428 EPVEPEQTEEPVV
+428 
-441 EPTTTYA
+441 YA
-448 VTNNRNSNTNNLRE
+448 VTNNQKGNKTNNLRD
-462 AQDGSAAIIQTY
+462 AQSTNANLIQTY
-474 ANDELVI
+474 QNDELVI
-481 VNGVSNDGIWYDVT
+481 VNSVSDDGLWYDVT

-505 RDYLLAQ
+505 RDYLLTQ
-512 ISEADALRR
+512 ISEADALKR
-521 IEEINASQ
+521 IDEINAGQTTPPS
-529 PEATE
+529 E
-534 EPVVEPIVPEQTEEP
+534 ETQTPAGEETQTPTGEETQTPTGEETPKPAPEQM
-549 VVEPIVPEQT
+549 
-559 EAPLTF
+559 TF

-681 LTEGDL
+681 LTEGDV
-687 YHYGYTTTNQLKLR
+687 YHYGYNTGRQVALR
-701 KQPSTS
+701 EEGSKNGKEITRLS
-707 ANSDG
+707 A
-712 EYEKGTIVWVIR
+712 GTVIWVMR
-724 RDGDWC
+724 REGDWC
-730 QVRVKGRD
+730 YVRANSRD
-738 GYMMSK
+738 GYMMTDYVK
-744 YIRLMG
+744 LMG
-750 VEEEKDYV
+750 VEEEAAYI
-758 ASLSDPETRPDPTA
+758 ASIDDPETRPDPTA

-819 AETTAVP
+819 AEPTAV
-826 TPTAMPEVTAT
+826 
-837 PTPTATPEVT
+837 
-847 ATPTPTATP
+847 
-856 EVTATPT
+856 

-896 QNILKKEAVVY
+896 QNILNKEAVVY

-939 MGEQETAEYLAAL
+939 MGEEETAEYLAAL

-968 PLGPNATSAYAK
+968 PLGPDATSAYAK

-1005 TLLLVTGT
+1005 TLMLVTGT

-1080 INGTPLKDLLPT
+1080 INGTPLQDLLPT

-1126 AALLSSAG
+1126 AVLLSSAG

-1160 IVTATVEIQVEPTA
+1160 IVTATVEIQIEPTA

-1187 ENAVQPSRKTVGQ
+1187 ENAVQTSRKTVGQ
-1200 AVADSAGH
+1200 AVADSTGH

-1284 GVYIYR
+1284 GVYVYR

-1364 SDAPTM
+1364 SVAPTMPSEPKAPVAPTMPSVPKAPVAPTMPSAPKAPDAPTMPSEPKAPDAPTM
-1370 PSAPKAPDAPTTAE
+1370 PSAPKAPVAPTTAE

>member
-1 MKKIIRR
+1 M
-8 LTAFALCAILAA
+8 
-20 AMPLASAQELFTPE
+20 
-34 GVLLTVQIAVTLP
+34 V
-47 NGTLSFLPVTPVT
+47 
-60 STMGDTVYW
+60 
-69 VDESMLSDDE
+69 
-79 IALLATAQLQL
+79 
-90 TSETGELYAEL
+90 
-101 PLSDV
+101 
-106 GFAGAID
+106 
-113 ERLDV
+113 
-118 VSDMIPGGSLT
+118 
-129 ILPAE
+129 
-134 SAAPMD
+134 
-140 GEEADAV
+140 
-147 LSQYG
+147 
-152 FETPAPVEPEQT
+152 
-164 EEPVVEPVE
+164 
-173 PEQTEEPVV
+173 
-182 EPVEPEQTEEP
+182 
-193 VVEPVEPEQTE
+193 
-204 EPVVE
+204 
-209 PVEPEQTEEPV
+209 
-220 VEPVE
+220 
-225 PEQTEEPVVEPVEP
+225 
-239 EQTEEPVVEPV
+239 
-250 EPEQTEEPV
+250 
-259 VEPEPPIIPDYVIPA
+259 
-274 FDGATWFGSTNTWDV
+274 
-289 VGNPNIGDVMTVNDY
+289 
-304 TMDDNGLLWYFV
+304 
-316 TDYRTQDEYAV
+316 
-327 IADQMTA
+327 
-334 VDEETAQ
+334 
-341 ILMNQIDAN
+341 
-350 QPTEPEQTEEPV
+350 
-362 VEPVEPEQTEEPVVE
+362 
-377 PVEPEQTEE
+377 
-386 PVVEPVEPEQTEEPV
+386 
-401 VEPVEPEQTEEPVV
+401 
-415 EPVEPEQTEEPVV
+415 
-428 EPVEPEQTEEPVV
+428 
-441 EPTTTYA
+441 YA
-448 VTNNRNSNTNNLRE
+448 VTNNQKGNKTNNLRD
-462 AQDGSAAIIQTY
+462 AQSTNANLIQTY
-474 ANDELVI
+474 QNDELVI
-481 VNGVSNDGIWYDVT
+481 VNSVSDDGLWYDVT

-505 RDYLLAQ
+505 RDYLLTQ
-512 ISEADALRR
+512 ISEADARKR
-521 IEEINASQ
+521 IDEINAGQTTPPS
-529 PEATE
+529 E
-534 EPVVEPIVPEQTEEP
+534 ETQTPPSEETQTPTGEETQTPPSEETQTPAGEETQTPTGEETQTPTGEETPKPAPEQM
-549 VVEPIVPEQT
+549 
-559 EAPLTF
+559 TF

-681 LTEGDL
+681 LTEGDV
-687 YHYGYTTTNQLKLR
+687 YHYGYNTGRQVALR
-701 KQPSTS
+701 EQANKNGKEITRLS
-707 ANSDG
+707 A
-712 EYEKGTIVWVIR
+712 GTVIWVMQR
-724 RDGDWC
+724 EGDWC
-730 QVRVKGRD
+730 YVRANSKD
-738 GYMMSK
+738 GYMMTEYVK
-744 YIRLMG
+744 LMG
-750 VEEEKDYV
+750 VDEEAEYID
-758 ASLSDPETRPDPTA
+758 SIDDPETRPDPTA
-772 VPTPIPTDTPE
+772 VPTPTPTNTPE

-819 AETTAVP
+819 AEPTAV
-826 TPTAMPEVTAT
+826 
-837 PTPTATPEVT
+837 
-847 ATPTPTATP
+847 
-856 EVTATPT
+856 

-896 QNILKKEAVVY
+896 QNILNKEAVVY

-939 MGEQETAEYLAAL
+939 MGEEETAEYLAAL

-968 PLGPNATSAYAK
+968 PLGPDATSAYAK

-1005 TLLLVTGT
+1005 TLMLVTGT

-1160 IVTATVEIQVEPTA
+1160 ATKSSIVTATVEIQVEPTA

-1187 ENAVQPSRKTVGQ
+1187 ENAVQTSRKTVGQ
-1200 AVADSAGH
+1200 AVADSTGH

-1284 GVYIYR
+1284 GVYVYR

-1364 SDAPTM
+1364 SVAPTMPSAPKAPVAPTMPSAPKAPVAPTMPSEPKAPDAPTM

>member
-1 MKKIIRR
+1 M
-8 LTAFALCAILAA
+8 
-20 AMPLASAQELFTPE
+20 
-34 GVLLTVQIAVTLP
+34 V
-47 NGTLSFLPVTPVT
+47 
-60 STMGDTVYW
+60 
-69 VDESMLSDDE
+69 
-79 IALLATAQLQL
+79 
-90 TSETGELYAEL
+90 
-101 PLSDV
+101 
-106 GFAGAID
+106 
-113 ERLDV
+113 
-118 VSDMIPGGSLT
+118 
-129 ILPAE
+129 
-134 SAAPMD
+134 
-140 GEEADAV
+140 
-147 LSQYG
+147 
-152 FETPAPVEPEQT
+152 
-164 EEPVVEPVE
+164 
-173 PEQTEEPVV
+173 
-182 EPVEPEQTEEP
+182 
-193 VVEPVEPEQTE
+193 
-204 EPVVE
+204 
-209 PVEPEQTEEPV
+209 
-220 VEPVE
+220 
-225 PEQTEEPVVEPVEP
+225 
-239 EQTEEPVVEPV
+239 
-250 EPEQTEEPV
+250 
-259 VEPEPPIIPDYVIPA
+259 
-274 FDGATWFGSTNTWDV
+274 
-289 VGNPNIGDVMTVNDY
+289 
-304 TMDDNGLLWYFV
+304 
-316 TDYRTQDEYAV
+316 
-327 IADQMTA
+327 
-334 VDEETAQ
+334 
-341 ILMNQIDAN
+341 
-350 QPTEPEQTEEPV
+350 
-362 VEPVEPEQTEEPVVE
+362 
-377 PVEPEQTEE
+377 
-386 PVVEPVEPEQTEEPV
+386 
-401 VEPVEPEQTEEPVV
+401 
-415 EPVEPEQTEEPVV
+415 
-428 EPVEPEQTEEPVV
+428 
-441 EPTTTYA
+441 YA
-448 VTNNRNSNTNNLRE
+448 VTNNQKGNKTNNLRD
-462 AQDGSAAIIQTY
+462 AQSTNANLIQTY
-474 ANDELVI
+474 QNDELVI
-481 VNGVSNDGIWYDVT
+481 VNSVSDDGLWYDVT

-505 RDYLLAQ
+505 RDYLLTQ
-512 ISEADALRR
+512 ISEADALKR
-521 IEEINASQ
+521 IDEINAGQTTPPS
-529 PEATE
+529 E
-534 EPVVEPIVPEQTEEP
+534 ETQTPAGEETQTPTGEETQTPTGEETPKPAPEQM
-549 VVEPIVPEQT
+549 
-559 EAPLTF
+559 TF

-596 INNPTPVRISGQ
+596 INTPTPVRISGQ

-657 IETPTPEPTEEPTPD
+657 IETPTPEPTPD

-681 LTEGDL
+681 LTEGDV
-687 YHYGYTTTNQLKLR
+687 YHYGYNTGRQVALR
-701 KQPSTS
+701 EQANKNGKEITRLS
-707 ANSDG
+707 A
-712 EYEKGTIVWVIR
+712 GTVIWVMQR
-724 RDGDWC
+724 EGDWC
-730 QVRVKGRD
+730 YVRANSKD
-738 GYMMSK
+738 GYMMTEYVK
-744 YIRLMG
+744 LMG
-750 VEEEKDYV
+750 VEEEAAYI
-758 ASLSDPETRPDPTA
+758 ASIDDPETRPDPTA

-819 AETTAVP
+819 AEPTAV
-826 TPTAMPEVTAT
+826 
-837 PTPTATPEVT
+837 
-847 ATPTPTATP
+847 
-856 EVTATPT
+856 

-874 LYARVISDG
+874 LYARVIGDG

-896 QNILKKEAVVY
+896 QNILNKEAVVY

-939 MGEQETAEYLAAL
+939 MGEEETAEYLAAL

-968 PLGPNATSAYAK
+968 PLGPDATSAYAK

-1005 TLLLVTGT
+1005 TLMLVTGT

-1080 INGTPLKDLLPT
+1080 INGTPLQDLLPT

-1160 IVTATVEIQVEPTA
+1160 ATKSSIVTATVEIQVEPTA

-1200 AVADSAGH
+1200 AVVDSTGH

-1284 GVYIYR
+1284 GVYVYR

-1354 STVNPYMPKE
+1354 STVNPYMPKAP
-1364 SDAPTM
+1364 DAPTM
-1370 PSAPKAPDAPTTAE
+1370 PSAPKAPVAPTMPSAPKAPVAPTVPSEPKAPVAPTVPSEPKAPVAPTMPSAPKAPVVPTVPSAPKAPVAPTTAE

>member
-1 MKKIIRR
+1 M
-8 LTAFALCAILAA
+8 
-20 AMPLASAQELFTPE
+20 
-34 GVLLTVQIAVTLP
+34 
-47 NGTLSFLPVTPVT
+47 
-60 STMGDTVYW
+60 
-69 VDESMLSDDE
+69 
-79 IALLATAQLQL
+79 
-90 TSETGELYAEL
+90 
-101 PLSDV
+101 
-106 GFAGAID
+106 
-113 ERLDV
+113 
-118 VSDMIPGGSLT
+118 
-129 ILPAE
+129 
-134 SAAPMD
+134 
-140 GEEADAV
+140 
-147 LSQYG
+147 
-152 FETPAPVEPEQT
+152 
-164 EEPVVEPVE
+164 
-173 PEQTEEPVV
+173 
-182 EPVEPEQTEEP
+182 
-193 VVEPVEPEQTE
+193 
-204 EPVVE
+204 
-209 PVEPEQTEEPV
+209 
-220 VEPVE
+220 
-225 PEQTEEPVVEPVEP
+225 
-239 EQTEEPVVEPV
+239 
-250 EPEQTEEPV
+250 
-259 VEPEPPIIPDYVIPA
+259 
-274 FDGATWFGSTNTWDV
+274 
-289 VGNPNIGDVMTVNDY
+289 
-304 TMDDNGLLWYFV
+304 
-316 TDYRTQDEYAV
+316 
-327 IADQMTA
+327 
-334 VDEETAQ
+334 
-341 ILMNQIDAN
+341 
-350 QPTEPEQTEEPV
+350 
-362 VEPVEPEQTEEPVVE
+362 EPEQTEEPVVE

-481 VNGVSNDGIWYDVT
+481 VNSVSDDGLWYDVT

-505 RDYLLAQ
+505 RDYLLTQ
-512 ISEADALRR
+512 ISEADALKR
-521 IEEINASQ
+521 IDEINAGQTTPPS
-529 PEATE
+529 E
-534 EPVVEPIVPEQTEEP
+534 ETQTPAGEETQTPTGEETQTPTGEETPKPAPEQM
-549 VVEPIVPEQT
+549 
-559 EAPLTF
+559 TF

-579 LRDTPDGAIPQ
+579 LRDAPDGAIPQ

-657 IETPTPEPTEEPTPD
+657 IETPTPEPTEEPTP
-672 PTPEPVPQE
+672 
-681 LTEGDL
+681 
-687 YHYGYTTTNQLKLR
+687 
-701 KQPSTS
+701 
-707 ANSDG
+707 
-712 EYEKGTIVWVIR
+712 
-724 RDGDWC
+724 
-730 QVRVKGRD
+730 
-738 GYMMSK
+738 
-744 YIRLMG
+744 
-750 VEEEKDYV
+750 
-758 ASLSDPETRPDPTA
+758 
-772 VPTPIPTDTPE
+772 E

-819 AETTAVP
+819 AEPTAV
-826 TPTAMPEVTAT
+826 
-837 PTPTATPEVT
+837 
-847 ATPTPTATP
+847 
-856 EVTATPT
+856 

-896 QNILKKEAVVY
+896 QNILNKEAVVY

-939 MGEQETAEYLAAL
+939 MGEEETAEYLAAL

-968 PLGPNATSAYAK
+968 PLGPDATSAYAK

-1005 TLLLVTGT
+1005 TLMLVTGT

-1043 AELQRYLAEAAS
+1043 AELQRYLAEAVS

-1111 PDPNATPTPEPVANP
+1111 PDLNATPTPEPVANP

-1160 IVTATVEIQVEPTA
+1160 IVTATVEIQIEPTA

-1187 ENAVQPSRKTVGQ
+1187 ENAVQTSRKTVGQ
-1200 AVADSAGH
+1200 AVADSTGR

-1364 SDAPTM
+1364 SVAPTMPSEPKAPVAPTMPSAPKAPDAPTMPSEPKAPDAPTM
-1370 PSAPKAPDAPTTAE
+1370 PSAPKAPVAPTTAE

>member
-1 MKKIIRR
+1 M
-8 LTAFALCAILAA
+8 
-20 AMPLASAQELFTPE
+20 
-34 GVLLTVQIAVTLP
+34 V
-47 NGTLSFLPVTPVT
+47 
-60 STMGDTVYW
+60 
-69 VDESMLSDDE
+69 
-79 IALLATAQLQL
+79 
-90 TSETGELYAEL
+90 
-101 PLSDV
+101 
-106 GFAGAID
+106 
-113 ERLDV
+113 
-118 VSDMIPGGSLT
+118 
-129 ILPAE
+129 
-134 SAAPMD
+134 
-140 GEEADAV
+140 
-147 LSQYG
+147 
-152 FETPAPVEPEQT
+152 
-164 EEPVVEPVE
+164 
-173 PEQTEEPVV
+173 
-182 EPVEPEQTEEP
+182 
-193 VVEPVEPEQTE
+193 
-204 EPVVE
+204 
-209 PVEPEQTEEPV
+209 
-220 VEPVE
+220 
-225 PEQTEEPVVEPVEP
+225 
-239 EQTEEPVVEPV
+239 
-250 EPEQTEEPV
+250 
-259 VEPEPPIIPDYVIPA
+259 
-274 FDGATWFGSTNTWDV
+274 
-289 VGNPNIGDVMTVNDY
+289 
-304 TMDDNGLLWYFV
+304 
-316 TDYRTQDEYAV
+316 
-327 IADQMTA
+327 
-334 VDEETAQ
+334 
-341 ILMNQIDAN
+341 
-350 QPTEPEQTEEPV
+350 
-362 VEPVEPEQTEEPVVE
+362 
-377 PVEPEQTEE
+377 
-386 PVVEPVEPEQTEEPV
+386 
-401 VEPVEPEQTEEPVV
+401 
-415 EPVEPEQTEEPVV
+415 
-428 EPVEPEQTEEPVV
+428 
-441 EPTTTYA
+441 YA
-448 VTNNRNSNTNNLRE
+448 VTNNQKGNKTNNLRD
-462 AQDGSAAIIQTY
+462 AQSTNANLIQTY
-474 ANDELVI
+474 QNDELVI
-481 VNGVSNDGIWYDVT
+481 VNSVSDDGLWYDVT

-505 RDYLLAQ
+505 RDYLLTQ
-512 ISEADALRR
+512 ISEADALKR
-521 IEEINASQ
+521 IDEINAGQTTPPS
-529 PEATE
+529 E
-534 EPVVEPIVPEQTEEP
+534 ETQTPAGEETQTPTGEETQTPTGEETPKPAPEQM
-549 VVEPIVPEQT
+549 
-559 EAPLTF
+559 TF

-657 IETPTPEPTEEPTPD
+657 IETPTPDPTEEPTPD

-681 LTEGDL
+681 LTEGDV
-687 YHYGYTTTNQLKLR
+687 YHYGYNTGRQVALR
-701 KQPSTS
+701 EQANKNGKEITRLS
-707 ANSDG
+707 A
-712 EYEKGTIVWVIR
+712 GTVIWVMQR
-724 RDGDWC
+724 EGDWC
-730 QVRVKGRD
+730 YVRANSKD
-738 GYMMSK
+738 GYMMTEYVK
-744 YIRLMG
+744 LMG
-750 VEEEKDYV
+750 VDEEAEYID
-758 ASLSDPETRPDPTA
+758 SIDDPETRPDPTA

-819 AETTAVP
+819 AEPTAV
-826 TPTAMPEVTAT
+826 
-837 PTPTATPEVT
+837 
-847 ATPTPTATP
+847 
-856 EVTATPT
+856 

-896 QNILKKEAVVY
+896 QNILNKEAVVY

-939 MGEQETAEYLAAL
+939 MGEEETAEYLAAL

-968 PLGPNATSAYAK
+968 PLGPDATSAYAK

-1005 TLLLVTGT
+1005 TLMLVTGT

-1187 ENAVQPSRKTVGQ
+1187 ENAVQTSRKTVGQ
-1200 AVADSAGH
+1200 AVADSTGH

-1284 GVYIYR
+1284 GVYVYR

-1364 SDAPTM
+1364 SVAPTMPSAPKAPVAPTMPSAPKAPVAPTMPSEPKAPVAPTMPSAPKAPDAPTM
-1370 PSAPKAPDAPTTAE
+1370 PSAPKAPVAPTMPSEPKAPDAPTMPSVPKAPDAPTTAE

>member
-1 MKKIIRR
+1 M
-8 LTAFALCAILAA
+8 
-20 AMPLASAQELFTPE
+20 
-34 GVLLTVQIAVTLP
+34 V
-47 NGTLSFLPVTPVT
+47 
-60 STMGDTVYW
+60 
-69 VDESMLSDDE
+69 
-79 IALLATAQLQL
+79 
-90 TSETGELYAEL
+90 
-101 PLSDV
+101 
-106 GFAGAID
+106 
-113 ERLDV
+113 
-118 VSDMIPGGSLT
+118 
-129 ILPAE
+129 
-134 SAAPMD
+134 
-140 GEEADAV
+140 
-147 LSQYG
+147 
-152 FETPAPVEPEQT
+152 
-164 EEPVVEPVE
+164 
-173 PEQTEEPVV
+173 
-182 EPVEPEQTEEP
+182 
-193 VVEPVEPEQTE
+193 
-204 EPVVE
+204 
-209 PVEPEQTEEPV
+209 
-220 VEPVE
+220 
-225 PEQTEEPVVEPVEP
+225 
-239 EQTEEPVVEPV
+239 
-250 EPEQTEEPV
+250 
-259 VEPEPPIIPDYVIPA
+259 
-274 FDGATWFGSTNTWDV
+274 
-289 VGNPNIGDVMTVNDY
+289 
-304 TMDDNGLLWYFV
+304 
-316 TDYRTQDEYAV
+316 
-327 IADQMTA
+327 
-334 VDEETAQ
+334 
-341 ILMNQIDAN
+341 
-350 QPTEPEQTEEPV
+350 
-362 VEPVEPEQTEEPVVE
+362 
-377 PVEPEQTEE
+377 
-386 PVVEPVEPEQTEEPV
+386 
-401 VEPVEPEQTEEPVV
+401 
-415 EPVEPEQTEEPVV
+415 
-428 EPVEPEQTEEPVV
+428 
-441 EPTTTYA
+441 YA
-448 VTNNRNSNTNNLRE
+448 VTNNQKGNKTNNLRD
-462 AQDGSAAIIQTY
+462 AQSTNANLIQTY
-474 ANDELVI
+474 QNDELVI
-481 VNGVSNDGIWYDVT
+481 VNSVSDDGLWYDVT

-505 RDYLLAQ
+505 RDYLLTQ
-512 ISEADALRR
+512 ISEADALKR
-521 IEEINASQ
+521 IDEINAGQTTPPS
-529 PEATE
+529 E
-534 EPVVEPIVPEQTEEP
+534 ETQTPAGEETQTPTGEETQTPTGEETPKPAPEQM
-549 VVEPIVPEQT
+549 
-559 EAPLTF
+559 TF

-645 TAVKTPEPTIAP
+645 DAVKTPEPTIAP
-657 IETPTPEPTEEPTPD
+657 IET

-807 ATPIPTETPEIT
+807 ATPIPTEMPEITAETTAVPTPTAMPEVTATPIPTETPEIT

-847 ATPTPTATP
+847 ATPIPTETP
-856 EVTATPT
+856 EITAV

-874 LYARVISDG
+874 LYARVIGDG

-896 QNILKKEAVVY
+896 QNILNKEAVVY

-968 PLGPNATSAYAK
+968 PLGPDATSAYAK

-1005 TLLLVTGT
+1005 TLMLVTGT

-1105 SYATTT
+1105 SYTTTT

-1126 AALLSSAG
+1126 AALLSRAG

-1187 ENAVQPSRKTVGQ
+1187 ENAVQTSRKTVGQ
-1200 AVADSAGH
+1200 AVADSTGH

-1284 GVYIYR
+1284 GVYVYR

-1364 SDAPTM
+1364 SVAPTMPSAPKAPVAPTMPSAPKAPVAPTMPSAPEAPVAPTMPSEPKAPDAPTM
-1370 PSAPKAPDAPTTAE
+1370 PSAPKAPDAPTMPSAPKAPVAPTTAE

>member
-1 MKKIIRR
+1 M
-8 LTAFALCAILAA
+8 
-20 AMPLASAQELFTPE
+20 
-34 GVLLTVQIAVTLP
+34 V
-47 NGTLSFLPVTPVT
+47 
-60 STMGDTVYW
+60 
-69 VDESMLSDDE
+69 
-79 IALLATAQLQL
+79 
-90 TSETGELYAEL
+90 
-101 PLSDV
+101 
-106 GFAGAID
+106 
-113 ERLDV
+113 
-118 VSDMIPGGSLT
+118 
-129 ILPAE
+129 
-134 SAAPMD
+134 
-140 GEEADAV
+140 
-147 LSQYG
+147 
-152 FETPAPVEPEQT
+152 
-164 EEPVVEPVE
+164 
-173 PEQTEEPVV
+173 
-182 EPVEPEQTEEP
+182 
-193 VVEPVEPEQTE
+193 
-204 EPVVE
+204 
-209 PVEPEQTEEPV
+209 
-220 VEPVE
+220 
-225 PEQTEEPVVEPVEP
+225 
-239 EQTEEPVVEPV
+239 
-250 EPEQTEEPV
+250 
-259 VEPEPPIIPDYVIPA
+259 
-274 FDGATWFGSTNTWDV
+274 
-289 VGNPNIGDVMTVNDY
+289 
-304 TMDDNGLLWYFV
+304 
-316 TDYRTQDEYAV
+316 
-327 IADQMTA
+327 
-334 VDEETAQ
+334 
-341 ILMNQIDAN
+341 
-350 QPTEPEQTEEPV
+350 
-362 VEPVEPEQTEEPVVE
+362 
-377 PVEPEQTEE
+377 
-386 PVVEPVEPEQTEEPV
+386 
-401 VEPVEPEQTEEPVV
+401 
-415 EPVEPEQTEEPVV
+415 
-428 EPVEPEQTEEPVV
+428 
-441 EPTTTYA
+441 YA
-448 VTNNRNSNTNNLRE
+448 VTNNQKGNKTNNLRD
-462 AQDGSAAIIQTY
+462 AQSTNANLIQTY
-474 ANDELVI
+474 QNDELVI
-481 VNGVSNDGIWYDVT
+481 VNSVSDDGLWYDVT

-505 RDYLLAQ
+505 RDYLLTQ
-512 ISEADALRR
+512 ISEADALKR
-521 IEEINASQ
+521 IDEINAGQTTPPSEETQ
-529 PEATE
+529 TPAGEETQTPTGEETQTPTGEETPKPAPE
-534 EPVVEPIVPEQTEEP
+534 
-549 VVEPIVPEQT
+549 
-559 EAPLTF
+559 PLTF

-596 INNPTPVRISGQ
+596 INTPTPVRISGQ

-645 TAVKTPEPTIAP
+645 DAVKTPEPTIAP

-681 LTEGDL
+681 LTEGDV
-687 YHYGYTTTNQLKLR
+687 YHYGYNTGRQVALR
-701 KQPSTS
+701 EQANKNGKEITRLS
-707 ANSDG
+707 A
-712 EYEKGTIVWVIR
+712 GTVIWVMQR
-724 RDGDWC
+724 EGDWC
-730 QVRVKGRD
+730 YVRANSKD
-738 GYMMSK
+738 GYMMTEYVK
-744 YIRLMG
+744 LMG
-750 VEEEKDYV
+750 VDEEAEYID
-758 ASLSDPETRPDPTA
+758 SIDDPETRPDPTA

-819 AETTAVP
+819 AVPTAV
-826 TPTAMPEVTAT
+826 
-837 PTPTATPEVT
+837 
-847 ATPTPTATP
+847 
-856 EVTATPT
+856 

-896 QNILKKEAVVY
+896 QNILNKEAVVY

-939 MGEQETAEYLAAL
+939 MGEEETAEYLAAL

-968 PLGPNATSAYAK
+968 PLGPDATSAYAK

-1005 TLLLVTGT
+1005 TLMLVTGT

-1080 INGTPLKDLLPT
+1080 INGTPLQDLLPT
-1092 DNSWSSGTGTAMP
+1092 DNSWSSGTGTSMP
-1105 SYATTT
+1105 SYATIT
-1111 PDPNATPTPEPVANP
+1111 PDPKTTPIPPDTNATPTPEPVANP
-1126 AALLSSAG
+1126 ARLLDSKG

-1160 IVTATVEIQVEPTA
+1160 ATNSNIVTATVEIQVEPTA

-1187 ENAVQPSRKTVGQ
+1187 ENAVQTSRKTVGQ
-1200 AVADSAGH
+1200 AVVDSTGR

-1235 YGVTYDT
+1235 YSVTYDT
-1242 GATIEPTAQPMPTA
+1242 GATIEPTAQPMPTT

-1284 GVYIYR
+1284 GVYVYR

-1370 PSAPKAPDAPTTAE
+1370 PSAPKAPVAPTMPSEPKAPVAPTVPSAPKAPDAPTMPSEPKAPDAPTMPSAPKAPVAPTTAE

>member
-1 MKKIIRR
+1 M
-8 LTAFALCAILAA
+8 
-20 AMPLASAQELFTPE
+20 
-34 GVLLTVQIAVTLP
+34 V
-47 NGTLSFLPVTPVT
+47 
-60 STMGDTVYW
+60 
-69 VDESMLSDDE
+69 
-79 IALLATAQLQL
+79 
-90 TSETGELYAEL
+90 
-101 PLSDV
+101 
-106 GFAGAID
+106 
-113 ERLDV
+113 
-118 VSDMIPGGSLT
+118 
-129 ILPAE
+129 
-134 SAAPMD
+134 
-140 GEEADAV
+140 
-147 LSQYG
+147 
-152 FETPAPVEPEQT
+152 
-164 EEPVVEPVE
+164 
-173 PEQTEEPVV
+173 
-182 EPVEPEQTEEP
+182 
-193 VVEPVEPEQTE
+193 
-204 EPVVE
+204 
-209 PVEPEQTEEPV
+209 
-220 VEPVE
+220 
-225 PEQTEEPVVEPVEP
+225 
-239 EQTEEPVVEPV
+239 
-250 EPEQTEEPV
+250 
-259 VEPEPPIIPDYVIPA
+259 
-274 FDGATWFGSTNTWDV
+274 
-289 VGNPNIGDVMTVNDY
+289 
-304 TMDDNGLLWYFV
+304 
-316 TDYRTQDEYAV
+316 
-327 IADQMTA
+327 
-334 VDEETAQ
+334 
-341 ILMNQIDAN
+341 
-350 QPTEPEQTEEPV
+350 
-362 VEPVEPEQTEEPVVE
+362 
-377 PVEPEQTEE
+377 
-386 PVVEPVEPEQTEEPV
+386 
-401 VEPVEPEQTEEPVV
+401 
-415 EPVEPEQTEEPVV
+415 
-428 EPVEPEQTEEPVV
+428 
-441 EPTTTYA
+441 YA
-448 VTNNRNSNTNNLRE
+448 VTNNQKGNKTNNLRD
-462 AQDGSAAIIQTY
+462 AQSTNANLIQTY
-474 ANDELVI
+474 QNDELVI
-481 VNGVSNDGIWYDVT
+481 VNSVSDDGLWYDVT

-505 RDYLLAQ
+505 RDYLLTQ
-512 ISEADALRR
+512 ISEADALKR
-521 IEEINASQ
+521 IDEINAGQTTPPS
-529 PEATE
+529 E
-534 EPVVEPIVPEQTEEP
+534 ETQTPAGEETQTPTGEETQTPTGEETQTPTGEETQTPTGEETPKPAPEQM
-549 VVEPIVPEQT
+549 
-559 EAPLTF
+559 TF

-645 TAVKTPEPTIAP
+645 DAVKTPEPTIAP
-657 IETPTPEPTEEPTPD
+657 IETPTPEQTEEPTPD

-681 LTEGDL
+681 LTEGDV
-687 YHYGYTTTNQLKLR
+687 YHYGYNTGRQVALR
-701 KQPSTS
+701 EQANKNGKEITRLS
-707 ANSDG
+707 A
-712 EYEKGTIVWVIR
+712 GTVIWVMQR
-724 RDGDWC
+724 EGDWC
-730 QVRVKGRD
+730 YVRANSKD
-738 GYMMSK
+738 GYMMTEYVK
-744 YIRLMG
+744 LMG
-750 VEEEKDYV
+750 VDEEAEYID
-758 ASLSDPETRPDPTA
+758 SIDDPETRPDPTA

-819 AETTAVP
+819 ADPTAV
-826 TPTAMPEVTAT
+826 
-837 PTPTATPEVT
+837 
-847 ATPTPTATP
+847 
-856 EVTATPT
+856 

-896 QNILKKEAVVY
+896 QNILNKEAVVY

-939 MGEQETAEYLAAL
+939 MGEEETAEYLAAL

-968 PLGPNATSAYAK
+968 PLGPDATSAYAK

-1005 TLLLVTGT
+1005 TLMLVTGT

-1080 INGTPLKDLLPT
+1080 INGTPLQDLLPT

-1160 IVTATVEIQVEPTA
+1160 ATKSSIVTATVEIQVEPTA

-1187 ENAVQPSRKTVGQ
+1187 ENAVQTSRKTVGQ
-1200 AVADSAGH
+1200 AVVDSTGR

-1284 GVYIYR
+1284 GVYVYR

-1354 STVNPYMPKE
+1354 STVNPYMPKAPDTPTMPSAPKAPDAPTMPSE
-1364 SDAPTM
+1364 PKAPDAPTM
-1370 PSAPKAPDAPTTAE
+1370 PSAPKAPVAPTMPSAPKAPVAPTTAE

>member
-1 MKKIIRR
+1 M
-8 LTAFALCAILAA
+8 
-20 AMPLASAQELFTPE
+20 
-34 GVLLTVQIAVTLP
+34 V
-47 NGTLSFLPVTPVT
+47 
-60 STMGDTVYW
+60 
-69 VDESMLSDDE
+69 
-79 IALLATAQLQL
+79 
-90 TSETGELYAEL
+90 
-101 PLSDV
+101 
-106 GFAGAID
+106 
-113 ERLDV
+113 
-118 VSDMIPGGSLT
+118 
-129 ILPAE
+129 
-134 SAAPMD
+134 
-140 GEEADAV
+140 
-147 LSQYG
+147 
-152 FETPAPVEPEQT
+152 
-164 EEPVVEPVE
+164 
-173 PEQTEEPVV
+173 
-182 EPVEPEQTEEP
+182 
-193 VVEPVEPEQTE
+193 
-204 EPVVE
+204 
-209 PVEPEQTEEPV
+209 
-220 VEPVE
+220 
-225 PEQTEEPVVEPVEP
+225 
-239 EQTEEPVVEPV
+239 
-250 EPEQTEEPV
+250 
-259 VEPEPPIIPDYVIPA
+259 
-274 FDGATWFGSTNTWDV
+274 
-289 VGNPNIGDVMTVNDY
+289 
-304 TMDDNGLLWYFV
+304 
-316 TDYRTQDEYAV
+316 
-327 IADQMTA
+327 
-334 VDEETAQ
+334 
-341 ILMNQIDAN
+341 
-350 QPTEPEQTEEPV
+350 
-362 VEPVEPEQTEEPVVE
+362 
-377 PVEPEQTEE
+377 
-386 PVVEPVEPEQTEEPV
+386 
-401 VEPVEPEQTEEPVV
+401 
-415 EPVEPEQTEEPVV
+415 
-428 EPVEPEQTEEPVV
+428 
-441 EPTTTYA
+441 YA
-448 VTNNRNSNTNNLRE
+448 VTNNQKGNKTNNLRD
-462 AQDGSAAIIQTY
+462 AQSTNANLIQTY
-474 ANDELVI
+474 QNDELVI
-481 VNGVSNDGIWYDVT
+481 VNSVSDDGLWYDVT

-505 RDYLLAQ
+505 RDYLLTQ
-512 ISEADALRR
+512 ISEADALKR
-521 IEEINASQ
+521 IDEINAGQTTPPS
-529 PEATE
+529 E
-534 EPVVEPIVPEQTEEP
+534 ETQTPAGEETQTPTGEETQTPTGEETQTPTGEETPKPAPEQM
-549 VVEPIVPEQT
+549 
-559 EAPLTF
+559 TF

-819 AETTAVP
+819 AVPTAV
-826 TPTAMPEVTAT
+826 
-837 PTPTATPEVT
+837 
-847 ATPTPTATP
+847 
-856 EVTATPT
+856 

-896 QNILKKEAVVY
+896 QNILNKEAVVY

-939 MGEQETAEYLAAL
+939 MGEEETAEYLAAL

-968 PLGPNATSAYAK
+968 PLGPDATSAYAK

-1005 TLLLVTGT
+1005 TLMLVTGT

-1070 PNKNNNTSVT
+1070 PNKNNNTSIT

-1187 ENAVQPSRKTVGQ
+1187 ENALQTSRKTVGQ
-1200 AVADSAGH
+1200 AVADSTGH

-1284 GVYIYR
+1284 GVYVYR

-1370 PSAPKAPDAPTTAE
+1370 PSAPKAPIAPTMPSAPKAPDAPTMPSEPKAPVAPTTAE

>member
-1 MKKIIRR
+1 M
-8 LTAFALCAILAA
+8 
-20 AMPLASAQELFTPE
+20 
-34 GVLLTVQIAVTLP
+34 V
-47 NGTLSFLPVTPVT
+47 
-60 STMGDTVYW
+60 
-69 VDESMLSDDE
+69 
-79 IALLATAQLQL
+79 
-90 TSETGELYAEL
+90 
-101 PLSDV
+101 
-106 GFAGAID
+106 
-113 ERLDV
+113 
-118 VSDMIPGGSLT
+118 
-129 ILPAE
+129 
-134 SAAPMD
+134 
-140 GEEADAV
+140 
-147 LSQYG
+147 
-152 FETPAPVEPEQT
+152 
-164 EEPVVEPVE
+164 
-173 PEQTEEPVV
+173 
-182 EPVEPEQTEEP
+182 
-193 VVEPVEPEQTE
+193 
-204 EPVVE
+204 
-209 PVEPEQTEEPV
+209 
-220 VEPVE
+220 
-225 PEQTEEPVVEPVEP
+225 
-239 EQTEEPVVEPV
+239 
-250 EPEQTEEPV
+250 
-259 VEPEPPIIPDYVIPA
+259 
-274 FDGATWFGSTNTWDV
+274 
-289 VGNPNIGDVMTVNDY
+289 
-304 TMDDNGLLWYFV
+304 
-316 TDYRTQDEYAV
+316 
-327 IADQMTA
+327 
-334 VDEETAQ
+334 
-341 ILMNQIDAN
+341 
-350 QPTEPEQTEEPV
+350 
-362 VEPVEPEQTEEPVVE
+362 
-377 PVEPEQTEE
+377 
-386 PVVEPVEPEQTEEPV
+386 
-401 VEPVEPEQTEEPVV
+401 
-415 EPVEPEQTEEPVV
+415 
-428 EPVEPEQTEEPVV
+428 
-441 EPTTTYA
+441 YA
-448 VTNNRNSNTNNLRE
+448 VTNNQKGNKTNNLRD
-462 AQDGSAAIIQTY
+462 AQSTNANLIQTY
-474 ANDELVI
+474 QNDELVI
-481 VNGVSNDGIWYDVT
+481 VNSVSDDGLWYDVT

-505 RDYLLAQ
+505 RDYLLTQ
-512 ISEADALRR
+512 ISEADALKR
-521 IEEINASQ
+521 IDEINAGQTTPPS
-529 PEATE
+529 E
-534 EPVVEPIVPEQTEEP
+534 ETQTPAGEETQTPTGEETQTPTGEETPKPAPEQM
-549 VVEPIVPEQT
+549 
-559 EAPLTF
+559 TF

-645 TAVKTPEPTIAP
+645 TAVKTPEPTLAP
-657 IETPTPEPTEEPTPD
+657 IETPTPEPTPDPTPS

-681 LTEGDL
+681 LTEGDV
-687 YHYGYTTTNQLKLR
+687 YHYGYNTGRQVALR
-701 KQPSTS
+701 EQANKNGKEITRLS
-707 ANSDG
+707 A
-712 EYEKGTIVWVIR
+712 GTVIWVMQR
-724 RDGDWC
+724 EGDWC
-730 QVRVKGRD
+730 YVRANSKD
-738 GYMMSK
+738 GYMMTEYVK
-744 YIRLMG
+744 LMG
-750 VEEEKDYV
+750 VDEEAEYID
-758 ASLSDPETRPDPTA
+758 SIDDPETRPDPTV

-819 AETTAVP
+819 AV
-826 TPTAMPEVTAT
+826 
-837 PTPTATPEVT
+837 
-847 ATPTPTATP
+847 
-856 EVTATPT
+856 

-896 QNILKKEAVVY
+896 QNILNKEAVVY

-939 MGEQETAEYLAAL
+939 MGEEETAEYLAAL

-968 PLGPNATSAYAK
+968 PLGPDATSAYAK

-1005 TLLLVTGT
+1005 TLMLVTGT

-1070 PNKNNNTSVT
+1070 PNKNNNTSIT
-1080 INGTPLKDLLPT
+1080 INGTPLQDLLPT

-1105 SYATTT
+1105 NYATTT

-1126 AALLSSAG
+1126 AVLLSSAG

-1187 ENAVQPSRKTVGQ
+1187 ENAVQTSRKTVGQ
-1200 AVADSAGH
+1200 AVADSTGH

-1242 GATIEPTAQPMPTA
+1242 GATIPAALLSSAGSLTVSNVPAVSEKGKFTVYGTATASSIVTATVEIQGEPTVGQAVVDSTGRFKMDVTLPKPGEYIVKFASDSGASYANYGVTYDTGATIEPTAQPMPTT

-1284 GVYIYR
+1284 GVYVYR

-1364 SDAPTM
+1364 PVAPTMPSAPKAPVAPTMPNAPKAPDAPTM
-1370 PSAPKAPDAPTTAE
+1370 PSAPKAPVAPTTAE